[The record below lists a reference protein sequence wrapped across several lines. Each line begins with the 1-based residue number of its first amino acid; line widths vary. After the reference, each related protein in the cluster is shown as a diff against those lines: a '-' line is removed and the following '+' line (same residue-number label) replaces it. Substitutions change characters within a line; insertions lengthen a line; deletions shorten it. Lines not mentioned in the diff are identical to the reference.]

1 VLDDSGDIEGVVFVE
16 EVDEGWV
23 DPRWGSCCVGHGTD
37 VDRDRMNGQVI
48 GCETSGGS
56 SIIEVCMCSRCISSQ
71 VSQCFRV
78 IKRKWGSEP

>member
-48 GCETSGGS
+48 GCETGGGS
-56 SIIEVCMCSRCISSQ
+56 SIIE
-71 VSQCFRV
+71 FF
-78 IKRKWGSEP
+78 